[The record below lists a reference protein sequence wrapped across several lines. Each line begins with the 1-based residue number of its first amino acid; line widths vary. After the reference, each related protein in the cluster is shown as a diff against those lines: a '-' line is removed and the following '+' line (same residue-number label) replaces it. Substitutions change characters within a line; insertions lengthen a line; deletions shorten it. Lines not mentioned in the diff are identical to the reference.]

1 MKILVPVKRVPDPT
15 QKAKIKDGHID
26 LTGASWIVNTFDEYA
41 VETALRLLEN
51 GAENTRIPGS
61 EIVVVS
67 LGPDD
72 AAKEIR
78 TCLAMGADR
87 AIHVVCSDSE
97 IDSLTVVKVLQ
108 AIIATE
114 KPDLVIMGKQA
125 VDGDANQV
133 GQMLAAKLGWPQ
145 ATFAAS
151 IELSG
156 DKTALTIGREVDG
169 GVEYKKVPLHS
180 VITVDL
186 RIVGPRAVAN
196 GVTPASHNYS
206 GEGARLPSLKGIMA
220 AKKKP
225 MTQTKLA
232 DYGAAPAPVIQ
243 ELSVTLPPPRA
254 AGQIIPDIPTLVK
267 KLADEAKAL

>member
-15 QKAKIKDGHID
+15 QKAKLKDGHID

-51 GAENTRIPGS
+51 GADNSRPNGG
-61 EIVVVS
+61 EIVIVS

-78 TCLAMGADR
+78 TTLAMGADR
-87 AIHVVCSDSE
+87 AIHVVTNDAE
-97 IDSLTVVKVLQ
+97 LDSLVVVKVL
-108 AIIATE
+108 AGIVAAE

-133 GQMLAAKLGWPQ
+133 AQMLAGKLGWPQ
-145 ATFAAS
+145 ATFAAT
-151 IELSG
+151 IEVQG
-156 DKTALTIGREVDG
+156 DRLVVGREVDG
-169 GVEYKKVPLHS
+169 GVEYKSVPKPS
-180 VITVDL
+180 VISVDL
-186 RIVGPRAVAN
+186 RIVGSTSVKN
-196 GVTPASHNYS
+196 GITPDSHTYS

-225 MTQTKLA
+225 LATAKLA
-232 DYGAAPAPVIQ
+232 DYGAEPASAIK
-243 ELSVTLPPPRA
+243 ELQVTLPPPRA
-254 AGQIIPDIPTLVK
+254 AGQIVADIPTLVK